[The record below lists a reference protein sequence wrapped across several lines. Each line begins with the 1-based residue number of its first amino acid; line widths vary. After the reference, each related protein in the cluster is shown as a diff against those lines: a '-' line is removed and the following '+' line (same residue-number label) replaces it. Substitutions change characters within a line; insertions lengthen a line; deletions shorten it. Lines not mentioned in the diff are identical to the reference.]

1 MRSILI
7 IQTIILFTLGS
18 CSKERIPFLPQFSEI
33 DYLIKNGTVVDGT
46 GRPSYLADIVV
57 VGDRIVYIGEEDFSY
72 DDSKV
77 RIKNNIDAKG
87 KIVSP
92 GFIDL
97 HSHGD
102 PLKYPHMQNFL
113 AMGVTT
119 MTLGMDGSS
128 PEINP
133 LSLWMEEIDKQGIG
147 PNLAMLIGHGSL
159 RNLSGIGVKKNP
171 TKEELEKMLSIL
183 NESLKY
189 TFGLST
195 GLEYSPG
202 LNAESHELRSLAK
215 VVGEN
220 NRLIM
225 SHMRNE
231 DDDHIEDSI
240 AELLEQGEYARVH
253 ISHLKSVYGKGIDR
267 AEEILNI
274 LNSAR
279 DSGIDVTAEIYPY
292 NASYTGIGIV
302 FPIWSKTQEEFNK
315 VKLSKREELE
325 SYLVNRIN
333 QRNGPESTLFGT
345 APYTGKTL
353 ADLSHEKEMNFED
366 ILIDEIGPNGAS
378 GAYFVMNEEL
388 QDRLLLDP
396 NIGICSDGSI
406 SGYHPRGHG
415 TFAKIIEKY
424 VVNEGMLSLEEAI
437 RKMTSFAAKVLGI
450 DDRGILRE
458 GMKADI
464 IIFNPNKV
472 RARASYTDPFL
483 LAEGFDVV
491 MVNGKKAWDNQ
502 KHLDQL
508 WGQVLK
514 PN

>member
-1 MRSILI
+1 
-7 IQTIILFTLGS
+7 
-18 CSKERIPFLPQFSEI
+18 
-33 DYLIKNGTVVDGT
+33 
-46 GRPSYLADIVV
+46 
-57 VGDRIVYIGEEDFSY
+57 
-72 DDSKV
+72 
-77 RIKNNIDAKG
+77 
-87 KIVSP
+87 
-92 GFIDL
+92 
-97 HSHGD
+97 
-102 PLKYPHMQNFL
+102 
-113 AMGVTT
+113 
-119 MTLGMDGSS
+119 
-128 PEINP
+128 
-133 LSLWMEEIDKQGIG
+133 
-147 PNLAMLIGHGSL
+147 
-159 RNLSGIGVKKNP
+159 
-171 TKEELEKMLSIL
+171 MLSIL

-325 SYLVNRIN
+325 SYLVHRIN

-464 IIFNPNKV
+464 IIFNPDKV

-483 LAEGFDVV
+483 LAEGFDIV
-491 MVNGKKAWDNQ
+491 MVNGRKAWDNQ
-502 KHLDQL
+502 KHSDQL
-508 WGQVLK
+508 WGKVLK

>member
-1 MRSILI
+1 MRSILV
-7 IQTIILFTLGS
+7 IQMIILFTLGA
-18 CSKERIPFLPQFSEI
+18 CSKERVPFLPQFLEI
-33 DYLIKNGTVVDGT
+33 DYLIKNGTIVDGT
-46 GRPSYLADIVV
+46 GRASYLADIVV
-57 VGDRIVYIGEEDFSY
+57 VGDQIVFIGEEDFSY

-102 PLKYPHMQNFL
+102 PLKYPYMQNFL

-171 TKEELEKMLSIL
+171 TKEELEKMLSML
-183 NESLKY
+183 DESLKY

-215 VVGEN
+215 VIGKN

-231 DDDHIEDSI
+231 DDDHLEDSI
-240 AELLEQGEYARVH
+240 AELLEQGEHARVH
-253 ISHLKSVYGKGIDR
+253 ISHLKSVYGKGVDR

-315 VKLSKREELE
+315 VKLSKRKELE

-333 QRNGPESTLFGT
+333 QRNGPESTLLGT

-378 GAYFVMNEEL
+378 GAYFVMNEDL
-388 QDRLLLDP
+388 QNRLLLDP

-437 RKMTSFAAKVLGI
+437 RKMTSFAAKVIGI

-472 RARASYTDPFL
+472 RARASYTNPFL
-483 LAEGFDVV
+483 LAEGFDIV

-502 KHLDQL
+502 KHSDQL